1 MEAGD
6 RRWPATAV
14 ALLTLLVAACS
25 GAVGEEAELLE
36 AQYPEAAGTPTEESP
51 TTTAVAT
58 GSTTTIP
65 AEVAQS
71 VRAAAD
77 APAAP
82 ETPGTTAAPPKPR
95 NVHQQAW
102 TPFATAGGVVLRHPS
117 SRVELIG
124 FHESNLDGARQLEP
138 LAGAAPT
145 VTLEAR
151 GRDTGSRTA
160 ADVVVDPATEIRSP
174 VTGTVRYAG
183 SYILYCNHTDNF
195 LVIEPDD
202 HPGWEVKILHIE
214 GLLVA
219 VGDRVTAGQTPI
231 SPNARKLP
239 FQSQVDKVTAQPAWP
254 HVHIEIDD
262 PNIPDRPTP
271 GGGC

>member
-1 MEAGD
+1 MRIHLVHTVGLI
-6 RRWPATAV
+6 AV
-14 ALLTLLVAACS
+14 LVGGCS
-25 GAVGEEAELLE
+25 GVAGQEAEL
-36 AQYPEAAGTPTEESP
+36 QAGTPVLAATMTTSSSSTTTTP
-51 TTTAVAT
+51 TTTTVPP
-58 GSTTTIP
+58 SVPRDIP
-65 AEVAQS
+65 
-71 VRAAAD
+71 AAAD
-77 APAAP
+77 TPAPGPAPAP
-82 ETPGTTAAPPKPR
+82 SPSPR
-95 NVHQQAW
+95 TLHQQAW
-102 TPFATAGGVVLRHPS
+102 TPFASAGGVTLHHPS

-138 LAGAAPT
+138 LAGSAPT

-151 GRDTGSRTA
+151 GRDTGPRSA
-160 ADVVVDPATEIRSP
+160 ADVVVDPTTEIRSP
-174 VTGTVRYAG
+174 VTGTVRSAG
-183 SYILYCNHTDNF
+183 SYILYCNNSDNF

-219 VGDRVTAGQTPI
+219 VGARVTAGQTPI

>member
-1 MEAGD
+1 MRAVGLMALLVAGCSGVAGQEAGLRAGTPVPFAAMSTSSSSTTTTSTTSTVPAAVAGD
-6 RRWPATAV
+6 IQAAADTPAPGPATA
-14 ALLTLLVAACS
+14 
-25 GAVGEEAELLE
+25 
-36 AQYPEAAGTPTEESP
+36 PSP
-51 TTTAVAT
+51 
-58 GSTTTIP
+58 S
-65 AEVAQS
+65 
-71 VRAAAD
+71 
-77 APAAP
+77 
-82 ETPGTTAAPPKPR
+82 PR
-95 NVHQQAW
+95 TVHQQAW
-102 TPFATAGGVVLRHPS
+102 TPFASAGGVTLRHPS

-138 LAGAAPT
+138 LAGSAPT

-151 GRDTGSRTA
+151 GRDTGSRSA
-160 ADVVVDPATEIRSP
+160 ADVVLDPATEIRSP
-174 VTGTVRYAG
+174 VTGTVRHAG
-183 SYILYCNHTDNF
+183 SYILYCNQTDNF
-195 LVIEPDD
+195 LVVEPDD

-214 GLLVA
+214 GLLVG
-219 VGDRVTAGQTPI
+219 VGARVAAGQTPI

>member
-1 MEAGD
+1 MRVHVG
-6 RRWPATAV
+6 
-14 ALLTLLVAACS
+14 LTVGLIALLVAGCARVA
-25 GAVGEEAELLE
+25 GQETGLR
-36 AQYPEAAGTPTEESP
+36 AAAPARSATTSTPSS
-51 TTTAVAT
+51 
-58 GSTTTIP
+58 STTTTSTM
-65 AEVAQS
+65 ATVAPS
-71 VRAAAD
+71 VAREIQEAAD
-77 APAAP
+77 TPAPGPTLAPA
-82 ETPGTTAAPPKPR
+82 PR
-95 NVHQQAW
+95 RVHKQAW
-102 TPFATAGGVVLRHPS
+102 TPFASAGSVTLRHPS
-117 SRVELIG
+117 AQVELIG

-138 LAGAAPT
+138 LAGSAPT
-145 VTLEAR
+145 VTLEER

-174 VTGTVRYAG
+174 VTGTVRSAG
-183 SYILYCNHTDNF
+183 SYVLYCDHTDHF

-202 HPGWEVKILHIE
+202 HPGWQVKILHIE

-219 VGDRVTAGQTPI
+219 VGARVTAGQTPI

-262 PNIPDRPTP
+262 PDIPDRPTP

>member
-1 MEAGD
+1 VL
-6 RRWPATAV
+6 TISLL
-14 ALLTLLVAACS
+14 ALLAASCS
-25 GAVGEEAELLE
+25 GVAGQEAELGVGPS
-36 AQYPEAAGTPTEESP
+36 AVV
-51 TTTAVAT
+51 TT
-58 GSTTTIP
+58 STTTTNSTTTTTTTVPP
-65 AEVAQS
+65 AVA
-71 VRAAAD
+71 RAVQEAAD
-77 APAAP
+77 TPAPGPAP
-82 ETPGTTAAPPKPR
+82 TPSPSPR
-95 NVHQQAW
+95 TVHQQAW
-102 TPFATAGGVVLRHPS
+102 IPFASAGGVTLSHPS

-124 FHESNLDGARQLEP
+124 FHESNLDGARELEP

-202 HPGWEVKILHIE
+202 HPGWEVKVLHVE
-214 GLLVA
+214 GLLVG
-219 VGDRVTAGQTPI
+219 VGARVTAGRTPI
-231 SPNARKLP
+231 SPNARTLP
-239 FQSQVDKVTAQPAWP
+239 FQSQVDKVTAQPPWP
-254 HVHIEIDD
+254 HVHVEIDD

>member
-1 MEAGD
+1 MGAGD
-6 RRWPATAV
+6 RRWPAMAV

-36 AQYPEAAGTPTEESP
+36 AQPPESAGTQTEASP

-58 GSTTTIP
+58 VSTTTIP

-102 TPFATAGGVVLRHPS
+102 TPFASAGGVVLRHPS

-138 LAGAAPT
+138 LATAAPT

-151 GRDTGSRTA
+151 SRDTGPRTA
-160 ADVVVDPATEIRSP
+160 ADVVVDPETEIRAP
-174 VTGTVRYAG
+174 ATGRVIHAG
-183 SYILYCNHTDNF
+183 SYVLYCNHTDNF
-195 LVIEPDD
+195 LIIEPED
-202 HPGWEVKILHIE
+202 HPGWEVKVLHFE
-214 GLLVA
+214 GLSVA
-219 VGDRVTAGQTPI
+219 VGTRVVAGQTI
-231 SPNARKLP
+231 VGARARKLP

-262 PNIPDRPTP
+262 PTIPDRPTGP
-271 GGGC
+271 GC